1 MSLWGVHISVS
12 DTITI
17 LTLANKQVKIRLS
30 GVDTPEKAQSYSM
43 KTKEA
48 LAALTFQKQATVD
61 VETKD
66 WYGRSVGRGI
76 YKDLMWMLN

>member
-1 MSLWGVHISVS
+1 MSLWGVHISVG

-66 WYGRSVGRGI
+66 RYGRSVGRGI
-76 YKDLMWMLN
+76 YKDLM